1 MKSIRNNLAFSIL
14 FPILVVFIVL
24 GISFITY
31 LSNTT
36 TDSGND
42 EMMASAIQT
51 ANSIDSVLSNIETKV
66 KMLETMVT
74 ELSDDDEILAK
85 DMEYFSSFENDMNHL
100 VVEATKDIDGLVA
113 SYIRYDPAL
122 TYGTSGTF
130 YTDSDNNGSLEA
142 ITPTDLLQYEA
153 SDTEHVGWFYT
164 PLRNKQPIWME
175 PYYNANIDKTIVS
188 FVIPF
193 YLEGGQNFGI
203 IGVDFDFDYLNN
215 LLVQNQ
221 KYHNGDSYLIN
232 ADGKILYH
240 PNYTNGEN
248 FGEIENSLYST
259 VISNLSIN
267 KSGFINEKINSN
279 YLLLGYSSLS
289 TNGWNICVTPTYDE
303 IYGKLD
309 TIKLILALFMLG
321 ATLVMLLISFFLGNR
336 IAKPI
341 VSLTRVVERMANGA
355 LDETINIQ
363 SKNEIGALAIYL
375 KKLVEQL
382 KNYQIYISEITS
394 VLNELQSGNLDI
406 HLMND
411 YSGEFSKIKDALNQ
425 LSEKLTYLIGG
436 IKLSSEQ
443 VSIGSNQVSIGAQ
456 TLAQG
461 ATEQASSVEEL
472 SATIAE
478 ISHQIKRNA
487 ENTQLAHTQ
496 SISAGNEVKD
506 SNNQMQDMIVAM
518 SNINEKSN
526 EIGKI
531 VKTIEDI
538 AFQTNILALNA
549 AIEAA
554 RAGSAGKGFA
564 VVADEVRN
572 LAQKSAE
579 AAKNTTMLIE
589 ETVQAVNLGTSIAQ
603 STALSMQNVVTN
615 SNKVIDLIQ
624 EIAMASNE
632 QAAAV
637 LQVTTGIDQISCVV
651 QTNSATAEES
661 AAASEE
667 LSGQAQMLQEHIGQF
682 KLKNR

>member
-14 FPILVVFIVL
+14 FPILIVFIIL
-24 GISFITY
+24 GFSFITY
-31 LSNTT
+31 MGSTT
-36 TDSGND
+36 TEGGNE
-42 EMMASAIQT
+42 EMMSAAVQT
-51 ANSIDSVLSNIETKV
+51 GDSIDSVLLNIETKV

-74 ELSDDDEILAK
+74 ELSDDGKILAK
-85 DMEYFSSFENDMNHL
+85 DTEYFSTFEKEINNL
-100 VVEATKDIDGLVA
+100 VIESTKDIDGLVA

-130 YTDSDNNGSLEA
+130 YTDADNNGSLEA
-142 ITPTDLLQYEA
+142 VTPTDLLQYDA
-153 SDTEHVGWFYT
+153 SDVEHVGWFYT
-164 PLRNKQPIWME
+164 PLSNKQPIWME

-188 FVIPF
+188 YVIPF
-193 YLEGGQNFGI
+193 YLDGGQNFGI

-221 KYHNGDSYLIN
+221 KYHNGDTYLIN
-232 ADGKILYH
+232 AEGKILYH

-248 FGEIENSLYST
+248 FGEIENNLYFAATADLNANESGYIN
-259 VISNLSIN
+259 VKSNGDS
-267 KSGFINEKINSN
+267 
-279 YLLLGYSSLS
+279 LLLGYSSLDS
-289 TNGWNICVTPTYDE
+289 NGWKICVTPTHDE

-309 TIKLILALFMLG
+309 TIKIFLAIFMLG
-321 ATLVMLLISFFLGNR
+321 ATLLMLLISFLLGNR

-341 VSLTRVVERMANGA
+341 VSLTEAVERMANGA
-355 LDETINIQ
+355 LDETIDIK
-363 SKNEIGALAIYL
+363 SKNEIGALANYL

-382 KNYQIYISEITS
+382 KNYQLYISEITS

-406 HLMND
+406 NLAND
-411 YSGEFSKIKDALNQ
+411 YSGEFSKIKDALNE
-425 LSEKLTYLIGG
+425 LSEKLTHLIGS

-461 ATEQASSVEEL
+461 ATEQASSIEEL
-472 SATIAE
+472 SATITE
-478 ISHQIKRNA
+478 ISQQIKRNA
-487 ENTQLAHTQ
+487 ENTQLARSQ
-496 SISAGNEVKD
+496 SISAGNEVKE
-506 SNNQMQDMIVAM
+506 SNDHMQEMIVAM
-518 SNINEKSN
+518 SNINDKSN

-554 RAGSAGKGFA
+554 RAGAAGKGFA

-579 AAKNTTMLIE
+579 AANNTTMLIE
-589 ETVQAVNLGTSIAQ
+589 ETVQAVNLGTSIAEN
-603 STALSMQNVVTN
+603 TALSMQNVVAN
-615 SNKVIDLIQ
+615 STKVIDLIN
-624 EIAMASNE
+624 EITLASNE
-632 QAAAV
+632 QAAAIS
-637 LQVTTGIDQISCVV
+637 QITTGIDQISCVV

-667 LSGQAQMLQEHIGQF
+667 LSGQAQMLQQHVGQF
-682 KLKNR
+682 KLKSR